1 MSEVKKRK
9 VPATWHPSDAETPA
23 MVELRTQIKKEINA
37 NIVKPIVWSDFKN
50 SKLAVKR
57 AKSEYKSQNPDNPI
71 FKLER
76 KANIDVIVDAD
87 LKGHVKFNASV
98 SVL

>member
-9 VPATWHPSDAETPA
+9 APATWHPSDAETPA
-23 MVELRTQIKKEINA
+23 MVELRAQIKKEINA
-37 NIVKPIVWSDFKN
+37 NIVKPIDWSLCKN
-50 SKLAVKR
+50 SRLAVKR
-57 AKSEYKSQNPDNPI
+57 CKAEYNNQNPDNPI

>member
-1 MSEVKKRK
+1 MSEVKKHK
-9 VPATWHPSDAETPA
+9 APATWHPSDAETPA

-57 AKSEYKSQNPDNPI
+57 AKQEYKSQNPDNPI

-87 LKGHVKFNASV
+87 IKGHVKFNASV